1 MAKRST
7 SGSAAL
13 TARERTL
20 LFCVDS
26 GTDWQRVGISG
37 ETVTASIVKGLLVW
51 DAAGRLALTDAGR
64 AALRALLRD
73 L

>member
-7 SGSAAL
+7 LGSTAL

-26 GTDWQRVGISG
+26 GTDWQRVGITG
-37 ETVTASIVKGLLVW
+37 ETVTALIVKGLLVRH
-51 DAAGRLALTDAGR
+51 AAGRLALTDAGR
-64 AALRALLRD
+64 AALRALLRER
-73 L
+73 